1 MEVDLVP
8 HLVVG
13 LVLQVGDTEKFPHA
27 LVFEK
32 RTPLA
37 DCSRELH
44 CWNSHRMPALLELV
58 VPLC

>member
-27 LVFEK
+27 LDFKSVDPFFQSQQ
-32 RTPLA
+32 A
-37 DCSRELH
+37 GFMSQSVSRE
-44 CWNSHRMPALLELV
+44 E
-58 VPLC
+58 